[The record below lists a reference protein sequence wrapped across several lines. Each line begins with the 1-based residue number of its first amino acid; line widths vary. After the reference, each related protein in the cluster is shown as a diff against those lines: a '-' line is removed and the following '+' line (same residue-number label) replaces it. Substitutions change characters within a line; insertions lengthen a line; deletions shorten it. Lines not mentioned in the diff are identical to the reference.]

1 MKKKIFLVILFIFT
15 LAINSFAADDP
26 GKYGFQI
33 LKIGLSAR
41 NAGKADAVIASPGD
55 ATILWSNPAAVQI
68 SPSSNFCFNHNSY
81 ITKFDVNNENVSLII
96 RNGKSSWGLGL
107 TYLDYGMISKTN
119 LQGDTIGVYHSLDI
133 VSGFTYARRIT
144 PSISLGANVK
154 FIYEKIDTYSS
165 CGFCFDLGAIYDSF
179 IKGLNFGM
187 VIQNIGTSSKLKEES
202 IPFPLVMKLGSQ
214 YSWEMNAQNVFT
226 FSGEFA
232 KYSSEGL
239 KTNLGFE
246 YGFADMI
253 FSRLGY
259 KFNYDEQNVT
269 AGIGIKLNEFN
280 FDYAFTP
287 YQNDIGTAHRFS
299 VAYNF

>member
-1 MKKKIFLVILFIFT
+1 MKKKIFLVILFIFVIV
-15 LAINSFAADDP
+15 LNSFAADDP

-81 ITKFDVNNENVSLII
+81 IFDNNIENASLIV

-107 TYLDYGMISKTN
+107 TYLDYGMINKTDA
-119 LQGDTIGVYHSLDI
+119 QGDTIGEFHPLDI
-133 VSGFTYARRIT
+133 VSSFTYARRIT
-144 PSISLGANVK
+144 PSISLGANLK
-154 FIYEKIDTYSS
+154 FIYEKIDTDASY
-165 CGFCFDLGAIYDSF
+165 GFGFDIGAIYDSF

-187 VIQNIGTSSKLKEES
+187 VVQNIGKSSKLKKES
-202 IPFPLVMKLGSQ
+202 ISFPLVFKLGSQ
-214 YSWEMNAQNVFT
+214 YLWEMNAENTFT

-239 KTNLGFE
+239 KANLGFE

-259 KFNYDEQNVT
+259 KINYDEQNVT
-269 AGIGIKLNEFN
+269 AGIGIKLNDFN